1 MKVLVIEDIT
11 SDFLLLERFLRLNGI
26 EGECQ
31 CIATNQELEHAL
43 QSSWDV
49 VLSDYNVPGMDFRT
63 TLQQIHNSNSE
74 LPVILVSGSVGEEMA
89 VELLRLGMVDFVFKN
104 NLIRLVPAMRRAIDE
119 VNERR
124 IRHAAETVLHETQE
138 RALKVQRQA
147 QLAAMNL
154 MEDAIIA
161 RNQAETVNAALRE
174 SEQRLILAQ
183 EGAHVGIWDWDIS
196 NDKPYW
202 SPECFRIY
210 GLAPGELKRNEDFL
224 ARVHPDDL
232 PLFEAVWATHIMQG
246 KPFEVEFRFRR
257 NSGEVCWLISKG
269 QAQYDQD
276 GKPIRLSGINLDI
289 TERKNSEQQLRKLVE
304 VVEQSP
310 VSTIITCLDGNIEY
324 VNEAFI
330 QVCGYSR
337 EELVGQ
343 NPRVLKSGKTSAEI
357 YLKLWDALKSG
368 KTWKGEFIN
377 RRKDGSEYVEYAII
391 IPIRDADGS
400 ISHYAALKE
409 DISDNKRLNEELDQ
423 HRHHLEALV
432 KQRTFELE
440 TAWAS
445 ADAANRAKS
454 SFLANMSHE
463 IRTPMNAIIG
473 MTYLLRRSGLTAEQN
488 ERLNKID
495 TATQHLLSII
505 NDILDISKIEAG
517 HMQLEEVDFSLS
529 VVLDN
534 IYSMISDKARAK
546 GLSIRFDCEQVP
558 KWLRGDPTRLR
569 QALLNYA
576 DNAVKFTDSG
586 EICLC
591 VSVLEES
598 REGLLIRFEFQD
610 SGVGIE
616 EDKLPILFEA
626 FAQADASTTRKFG
639 GTGLGLA
646 ITKRLASM
654 MGGDTGVRSILGKGS
669 TFWFT
674 ARFQRGQGQMPERQ
688 ESAVAAEVVLRRDH
702 SGACVLLVEDNLVNR
717 EVALELLYGVG
728 LAVHTAENGR
738 VALQKASKM
747 NYDLILMDV
756 QMPVMDGLTATQK
769 IRAQPGLASLP
780 ILAMTSNAFNEDRLA
795 CLAAGMNDFV
805 AKPVMPGELY
815 ATLLRWLSKKGQP
828 EVAPVEPNSTDK
840 TPVASALID
849 SAAKAPPESLPPIDG
864 MDFAPPLQVLRGNIT
879 KYKALLRLFALSHKD
894 DMHVALKL
902 LAEGDKQAVRHL
914 AHSLKGVSS
923 TLGAYRVCDRVT
935 QLENALFKN
944 AELNECTELARLCD
958 SELRQLAEAILG
970 LPDDPDQTRSSEI
983 DQEPI
988 KHILAEMEGLLIQ
1001 GNIRAGRLASE
1012 SVEQLRAVF
1021 GDRYADFMH
1030 QLEIF
1035 DYEKALEI
1043 LKACPYYIKLSD

>member
-1 MKVLVIEDIT
+1 MKILIIEDVT

-26 EGECQ
+26 DGEFL
-31 CIATNQELEHAL
+31 CIASNQDLERAL

-49 VLSDYNVPGMDFRT
+49 VLSDYNVPGMDFRI
-63 TLQQIHNSNSE
+63 TLQRIHKSNPE

-104 NLIRLVPAMRRAIDE
+104 NLIRLVPAMRRAIEE

-124 IRHAAETVLHETQE
+124 IRHAAEKVLHETQE

-161 RNQAETVNAALRE
+161 RNQAETINAALLE
-174 SEQRLILAQ
+174 SEQRLMLAQ

-196 NDKPYW
+196 NDHSYW

-257 NSGEVCWLISKG
+257 DSGEVCWLVSKG
-269 QAQYDQD
+269 QAQYDED

-330 QVCGYSR
+330 QVSGYRR
-337 EELVGQ
+337 EELMGQ

-357 YLKLWDALKSG
+357 YLKLWDTLKSG
-368 KTWKGEFIN
+368 KTWKGEFVN
-377 RRKDGSEYVEYAII
+377 KRKDGSEYVEYAII

-400 ISHYAALKE
+400 ISHYAGLKE
-409 DISDNKRLNEELDQ
+409 DISDKKRLNEELDQ

-432 KQRTFELE
+432 KQRTLELE

-473 MTYLLRRSGLTAEQN
+473 MTYLLRRSGLSAEQN

-576 DNAVKFTDSG
+576 DNAVKFTESG
-586 EICLC
+586 EICLG
-591 VSVLEES
+591 VHVLEES
-598 REGLLIRFEFQD
+598 GEGLLIRFEFQD
-610 SGVGIE
+610 SGVGIA
-616 EDKLPILFEA
+616 EDKLPLLFEA
-626 FAQADASTTRKFG
+626 FAQADVSTTRKFG

-646 ITKRLASM
+646 ITRRLASM
-654 MGGDTGVRSILGKGS
+654 MGGDAGVISTVGKGS

-674 ARFQRGQGQMPERQ
+674 SRLQRGQGQMPERS
-688 ESAVAAEVVLRRDH
+688 EAAEAAEVVLRRDH
-702 SGACVLLVEDNLVNR
+702 SGARVLLVEDNLINR

-728 LAVHTAENGR
+728 LAVHTAKNGLI
-738 VALQKASKM
+738 ALEKASKM
-747 NYDLILMDV
+747 DYDLILMDV
-756 QMPVMDGLTATQK
+756 QMPVMDGLTATQM
-769 IRAQPGLASLP
+769 IRAQPGQASLP
-780 ILAMTSNAFNEDRLA
+780 ILAMTSNAFNEDRQA
-795 CLAAGMNDFV
+795 CLAAGMDDFV
-805 AKPVMPGELY
+805 AKPVMPAELY
-815 ATLLRWLSKKGQP
+815 ASLLRWLSKKGQP
-828 EVAPVEPNSTDK
+828 GVAPAKPESADK
-840 TPVASALID
+840 TLAASALTTPQD
-849 SAAKAPPESLPPIDG
+849 SAIPQTLPPIDG
-864 MDFAPPLQVLRGNIT
+864 MDYAPSLLVLRGNIT
-879 KYKALLRLFALSHKD
+879 KYKALLRLFAQSHKD
-894 DMHVALKL
+894 DMHVAIKL
-902 LAEGDKQAVRHL
+902 LADGDTQAVRHL
-914 AHSLKGVSS
+914 AHGLKGVSS
-923 TLGAYRVCDRVT
+923 TLGAYRVCALVT
-935 QLENALFKN
+935 QLENALLKN
-944 AELNECTELARLCD
+944 AEMNECMELVRLCD
-958 SELRQLAEAILG
+958 SELRRLAEVILD
-970 LPDDPDQTRSSEI
+970 LPNAPQQTCGGEI
-983 DQEPI
+983 DPGPI
-988 KHILAEMEGLLIQ
+988 KQILAEMESLLTQ
-1001 GNIRAGRLASE
+1001 SNIRAGRLASE
-1012 SVEQLRAVF
+1012 SDDQLRVIF
-1021 GDRYADFMH
+1021 GDRYTDFMR

-1035 DYEKALEI
+1035 DYEKALAI
-1043 LKACPYYIKLSD
+1043 LKTSPYYTKVSD

>member
-1 MKVLVIEDIT
+1 
-11 SDFLLLERFLRLNGI
+11 LLERFLRLNGI

-31 CIATNQELEHAL
+31 CIATNQALEHAL
-43 QSSWDV
+43 QSSWDI
-49 VLSDYNVPGMDFRT
+49 VLSDYNVPGMDFRI
-63 TLQQIHNSNSE
+63 TLQRIQKVNPE
-74 LPVILVSGSVGEEMA
+74 LPVILVSGSVGEEIA

-104 NLIRLVPAMRRAIDE
+104 NLIRLVPVIRRAIDE

-138 RALKVQRQA
+138 RALKVQHQA
-147 QLAAMNL
+147 QLAALNL
-154 MEDAIIA
+154 MEDAITA

-196 NDKPYW
+196 NDQSYW
-202 SPECFRIY
+202 SPECLKLY

-232 PLFEAVWATHIMQG
+232 PLFEAVWASHILQG
-246 KPFEVEFRFRR
+246 KPFEMEFRFRR
-257 NSGEVCWLISKG
+257 DSGEVCWLVSKG
-269 QAQYDQD
+269 QAQYDQN

-310 VSTIITCLDGNIEY
+310 VSTIITGLDGTIEY

-330 QVCGYSR
+330 QGSGYSR

-343 NPRVLKSGKTSAEI
+343 NPRVLKSDKTAVET
-357 YLKLWDALKSG
+357 YLKLWDTLRSG
-368 KTWKGEFIN
+368 RTWKGEFIN
-377 RRKDGSEYVEYAII
+377 KRKDGSEYVEYAII

-409 DISDNKRLNEELDQ
+409 DISDKKRLNEELDQ

-432 KQRTFELE
+432 KQRTLELE

-473 MTYLLRRSGLTAEQN
+473 MTYLLRRSGMTVEQN

-495 TATQHLLSII
+495 AATQHLLSII

-529 VVLDN
+529 QVLDN
-534 IYSMISDKARAK
+534 IYSMIADKARAK
-546 GLSIRFDCEQVP
+546 GLSIRFDCDQVP
-558 KWLRGDPTRLR
+558 TWLRGDPTRLR
-569 QALLNYA
+569 QSLLNYA
-576 DNAVKFTDSG
+576 DNAVKFTESG
-586 EICLC
+586 EICLS
-591 VSVLEES
+591 VSVLEENT
-598 REGLLIRFEFQD
+598 EGLLIRFEFKD
-610 SGVGIE
+610 SGAGIAE
-616 EDKLPILFEA
+616 EKLAILFEA

-646 ITKRLASM
+646 ITKHLATM
-654 MGGDTGVRSILGKGS
+654 MGGDAGVSSTLGKGS

-674 ARFQRGQGQMPERQ
+674 ARLQRGQTQMPKRQ
-688 ESAVAAEVVLRRDH
+688 KEAVAAEVVLRRDH
-702 SGACVLLVEDNLVNR
+702 SGARVLLVEDNLINR
-717 EVALELLYGVG
+717 EVALELLHGVG
-728 LAVHTAENGR
+728 LAVHSAENGR
-738 VALQKASKM
+738 VALEKASEM
-747 NYDLILMDV
+747 AYDLILMDV
-756 QMPVMDGLTATQK
+756 QMPVMDGLTATQM
-769 IRAQPGLASLP
+769 IRAQPGLGSLP
-780 ILAMTSNAFNEDRLA
+780 ILAMTSNAFNEDRQA
-795 CLAAGMNDFV
+795 CLAAGMDDFV
-805 AKPVMPGELY
+805 AKPVLPRELY
-815 ATLLRWLSKKGQP
+815 ATLLRWLSKKGRS
-828 EVAPVEPNSTDK
+828 EVAAVES
-840 TPVASALID
+840 ASAE
-849 SAAKAPPESLPPIDG
+849 KTVVAPALTDTEFAVMPDPLPPIDG
-864 MDFAPPLQVLRGNIT
+864 MDYAPPLQVLRGNIA
-879 KYKALLRLFALSHKD
+879 KYKALLRLFAQSHKD
-894 DMHVALKL
+894 DMQAALKL
-902 LAEGDKQAVRHL
+902 LADGDKQAVRHL

-923 TLGAYRVCDRVT
+923 TLGAYRVCDLVT
-935 QLENALFKN
+935 QLENALIKD
-944 AELNECTELARLCD
+944 AELKECTELARLCD
-958 SELRQLAEAILG
+958 SELRQVADTILG
-970 LPDDPDQTRSSEI
+970 LPDEPDQIRGGEI

-988 KHILAEMEGLLIQ
+988 KQILAEMEGLLIQ
-1001 GNIRAGRLASE
+1001 GNIRAGHLAAE

-1021 GDRYADFMH
+1021 GDRYTDFMH

-1043 LKACPYYIKLSD
+1043 LKDCAYSTNVSD

>member
-1 MKVLVIEDIT
+1 MKILIIEDVT
-11 SDFLLLERFLRLNGI
+11 SDYLLLERFLRLNGI

-31 CIATNQELEHAL
+31 CIATNQALEQAL
-43 QSSWDV
+43 QSSWDI
-49 VLSDYNVPGMDFRT
+49 VLSDYNVPGMDFRI
-63 TLQQIHNSNSE
+63 TLQRIQKSNPE

-119 VNERR
+119 FNERR

-138 RALKVQRQA
+138 RALKVQRQG

-154 MEDAIIA
+154 MEDAITA
-161 RNQAETVNAALRE
+161 RNQAEAVNAALRE

-196 NDKPYW
+196 NDQSYW
-202 SPECFRIY
+202 SPECERLY

-232 PLFEAVWATHIMQG
+232 PLLEAVWASHILQG

-257 NSGEVCWLISKG
+257 DSGEVCWLVSKG
-269 QAQYDQD
+269 QAKYDQN

-310 VSTIITCLDGNIEY
+310 VSTIITSLNGTIEY

-330 QVCGYSR
+330 QGCGYSR

-343 NPRVLKSGKTSAEI
+343 NPRVLKSEKTSTET
-357 YLKLWDALKSG
+357 YLKLWNTLKSG

-377 RRKDGSEYVEYAII
+377 KRKDGTEYVEYAII
-391 IPIRDADGS
+391 IPIRDAGGS
-400 ISHYAALKE
+400 ITHYAALKE
-409 DISDNKRLNEELDQ
+409 DISDKKRLNEELDQ

-432 KQRTFELE
+432 KQRTLELE
-440 TAWAS
+440 TAWAL

-473 MTYLLRRSGLTAEQN
+473 MTYLLRRSGMTADQN

-495 TATQHLLSII
+495 SATQHLLSII

-517 HMQLEEVDFSLS
+517 HMQLEAVDFSLN

-534 IYSMISDKARAK
+534 IYSMIADKARAK
-546 GLSIRFDCEQVP
+546 GLSIRFDCDQVP

-569 QALLNYA
+569 QSLLNYA
-576 DNAVKFTDSG
+576 DNAVKFTEAG
-586 EICLC
+586 EICLR

-598 REGLLIRFEFQD
+598 NEGLLIRFEFQD
-610 SGVGIE
+610 SGVGIAE
-616 EDKLPILFEA
+616 EKLAILFEA
-626 FAQADASTTRKFG
+626 FTQADASTTRKFG

-646 ITKRLASM
+646 ITKRLANM
-654 MGGDTGVRSILGKGS
+654 MGGDAGVSSVLGKGS

-674 ARFQRGQGQMPERQ
+674 ARLQRGQGQMPERQ
-688 ESAVAAEVVLRRDH
+688 EEAVAAEVILRRDH
-702 SGACVLLVEDNLVNR
+702 SGARVLLVEDNLINR
-717 EVALELLYGVG
+717 EVALELLYSVG

-738 VALQKASKM
+738 VALEKASKM
-747 NYDLILMDV
+747 TYDLILMDV
-756 QMPVMDGLTATQK
+756 QMPVMDGLTATQM
-769 IRAQPGLASLP
+769 IRALPGLASLP
-780 ILAMTSNAFNEDRLA
+780 ILAMTSNAFNEDRQA
-795 CLAAGMNDFV
+795 CLAAGMDDFV
-805 AKPVMPGELY
+805 AKPVLPGELY
-815 ATLLRWLSKKGQP
+815 ATLLRWLSKKGLP
-828 EVAPVEPNSTDK
+828 EVTPVEPASADK
-840 TPVASALID
+840 AIVASALAD
-849 SAAKAPPESLPPIDG
+849 KEGAAMPKPLPPIDG
-864 MDFAPPLQVLRGNIT
+864 MDFAPPLAVLRGNIT
-879 KYKALLRLFALSHKD
+879 KYKALLRLFANSHKG
-894 DMHVALKL
+894 DMQAALKL
-902 LAEGDKQAVRHL
+902 LADGDKQAVRHL
-914 AHSLKGVSS
+914 AHGLKGVSS
-923 TLGAYRVCDRVT
+923 TLGAYRVCDLVT
-935 QLENALFKN
+935 QLENALLN
-944 AELNECTELARLCD
+944 DAELKECSELALLCD
-958 SELRQLAEAILG
+958 SELRQVVDAILG
-970 LPDDPDQTRSSEI
+970 LPDEPDETRGSEI

-988 KHILAEMEGLLIQ
+988 KQILAEMQGLLIQ
-1001 GNIRAGRLASE
+1001 GNIRAGHLASD
-1012 SVEQLRAVF
+1012 SVEQLRVVF

-1035 DYEKALEI
+1035 DYEKALEL
-1043 LKACPYYIKLSD
+1043 LKACSDYPNRS